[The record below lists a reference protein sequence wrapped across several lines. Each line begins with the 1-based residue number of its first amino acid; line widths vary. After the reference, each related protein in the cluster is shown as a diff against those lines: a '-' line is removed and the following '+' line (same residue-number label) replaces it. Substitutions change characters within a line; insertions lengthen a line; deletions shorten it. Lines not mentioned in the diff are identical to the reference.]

1 MCEAARLSGWRRRK
15 RALRSRRLSGRGF
28 VFETS
33 NVLFENEKRAHA
45 LRLRPRSALT
55 MTANAP
61 TRIPAR
67 FVRIR
72 GLTSST
78 HLNGELARLGKW
90 LPQRAR
96 WEVSVCDSR
105 NLGPTKEVVLAIKE
119 TNVEDVDDDETSQF
133 SAKSVAPWYL
143 VVACMYIRSSFFC
156 FLRSSRI

>member
-1 MCEAARLSGWRRRK
+1 
-15 RALRSRRLSGRGF
+15 
-28 VFETS
+28 
-33 NVLFENEKRAHA
+33 
-45 LRLRPRSALT
+45 

-119 TNVEDVDDDETSQF
+119 TNVEDVDDDGI
-133 SAKSVAPWYL
+133 VAW
-143 VVACMYIRSSFFC
+143 IRERLADARYASEMAPPEA
-156 FLRSSRI
+156 